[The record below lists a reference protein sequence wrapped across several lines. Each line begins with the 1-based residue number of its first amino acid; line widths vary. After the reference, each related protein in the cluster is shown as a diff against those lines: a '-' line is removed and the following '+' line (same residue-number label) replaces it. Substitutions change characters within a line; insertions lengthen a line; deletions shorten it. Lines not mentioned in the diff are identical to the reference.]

1 MTDIIIL
8 VAIAVLA
15 GIIGAVVGI
24 KSAKENK
31 AKQQDQNE

>member
-1 MTDIIIL
+1 MLDIIIL

-24 KSAKENK
+24 QSAKENK
-31 AKQQDQNE
+31 EKEQ